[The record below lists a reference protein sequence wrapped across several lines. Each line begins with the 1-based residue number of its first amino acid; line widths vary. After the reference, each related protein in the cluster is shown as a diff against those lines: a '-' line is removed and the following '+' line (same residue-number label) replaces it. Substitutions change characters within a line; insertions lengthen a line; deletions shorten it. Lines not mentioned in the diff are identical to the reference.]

1 MGCTPPVGGVPV
13 YGYPGQFA
21 PSPFVQTQPLRTQ
34 PPPTQWQASGV
45 PTQPAIVRGVAPEA
59 PAAPPK
65 YVLPRPEALGVSTS
79 LNLQPAAAPPV
90 DWTQIQT
97 RMERVGVVGY
107 DKDRSTPGSVRVTL
121 TLRTADPARRQ
132 PVTAQG
138 DTEAA
143 AVLLALQHAEAWVQ
157 KR

>member
-1 MGCTPPVGGVPV
+1 M

-21 PSPFVQTQPLRTQ
+21 PPMVQAQPPRTQ
-34 PPPTQWQASGV
+34 APPAQWQASGI
-45 PTQPAIVRGVAPEA
+45 PKQPAIVRGVAPEA
-59 PAAPPK
+59 PPPK

-79 LNLQPAAAPPV
+79 LNMQPAAAPVQV
-90 DWTQIQT
+90 DWTQIQA

-107 DKDRSTPGSVRVTL
+107 DKDRSTPGVVRVTL

-132 PVTAQG
+132 PVIAHG
-138 DTEAA
+138 ETEAA
-143 AVLLALQHAEAWVQ
+143 AVLLALQYAEAWAQ

>member
-1 MGCTPPVGGVPV
+1 M

-21 PSPFVQTQPLRTQ
+21 PPMVQAPPPRTQ
-34 PPPTQWQASGV
+34 PMPAAQPTQWQTSGI
-45 PTQPAIVRGVAPEA
+45 PKPPAVVRGVAPET
-59 PAAPPK
+59 PPK
-65 YVLPRPEALGVSTS
+65 YVLPRPESLGVSTS
-79 LNLQPAAAPPV
+79 LNLQPAAAPAPV
-90 DWTQIQT
+90 DWTQIQA

-107 DKDRSTPGSVRVTL
+107 DKDRSTPGIVRVTL

-132 PVTAQG
+132 PVAAQG

-143 AVLLALQHAEAWVQ
+143 AVLLALQYAEAWTQ